1 MNTLQQFT
9 NPAFGT
15 IRTTVVNGEPRF
27 VLKDV
32 CEAFGETNYRRV
44 ASRLEADEK
53 GVSQIDTPGGKQSMT
68 TVSEPGLYSTLFAMQ
83 PEKARGVSDDY
94 VAKRQAQLR
103 QFKRWVTS
111 EVLPAIRRHGMYADA
126 PTVEKMLDDPDTMIR
141 TLQALKEEREKRRAL
156 EQQTAADRPKVLF
169 ADAVSAS
176 HSSILVG
183 ELAKLLRQNG
193 VDIGQNR
200 LFAWLRDNG
209 YLIRRSGADYN
220 MPTQRAMDMGLFSI
234 KETAI
239 TRSDGPITISKT
251 VKVTGKG
258 QQYFVEKFLSK

>member
-1 MNTLQQFT
+1 MNALQQFT
-9 NPAFGT
+9 SPAFGT
-15 IRTTVVNGEPRF
+15 IRTTEIEGEPWF
-27 VLKDV
+27 VGKDV
-32 CEAFGETNYRRV
+32 AV
-44 ASRLEADEK
+44 ALGYINPRKALTDHVDAEDK
-53 GVSQIDTPGGKQSMT
+53 GVTKRDTLGGAQEMT
-68 TVSEPGLYSTLFAMQ
+68 VINESGLYALVLSSKLPGA
-83 PEKARGVSDDY
+83 
-94 VAKRQAQLR
+94 R

-156 EQQTAADRPKVLF
+156 EQQAQADKPKVLF

-176 HSSILVG
+176 HTSILVG

-200 LFAWLRDNG
+200 LFAWLREKG
-209 YLIRRSGADYN
+209 YLIRRTGTDYN
-220 MPTQRAMDMGLFSI
+220 MPTQRAMELGLFTI

-239 TRSDGPITISKT
+239 TRSDGSTSVTKT

-258 QQYFVEKFLSK
+258 QQYFIQKFLAA

>member
-15 IRTTVVNGEPRF
+15 IRTTEIDGAPWF
-27 VLKDV
+27 VGKDV
-32 CEAFGETNYRRV
+32 AV
-44 ASRLEADEK
+44 ALGYINSRKALTDHVDAEDK
-53 GVSQIDTPGGKQSMT
+53 GVTKRDTPGGAQEMT
-68 TVSEPGLYSTLFAMQ
+68 VINESGLYALVLSSKLPGA
-83 PEKARGVSDDY
+83 
-94 VAKRQAQLR
+94 R

-156 EQQTAADRPKVLF
+156 EQQAQADKPKVLF

-209 YLIRRSGADYN
+209 YLIRRTGTDYN
-220 MPTQRAMDMGLFSI
+220 MPTQRAMDLDLFSI

-239 TRSDGPITISKT
+239 TRSDGSITISKT

-258 QQYFVEKFLSK
+258 QQYFVEKFLNK

>member
-15 IRTTVVNGEPRF
+15 IRTTEIEGEPWF
-27 VLKDV
+27 VGKDV
-32 CEAFGETNYRRV
+32 AV
-44 ASRLEADEK
+44 ALGYINSRKALTDHVDAEDK
-53 GVSQIDTPGGKQSMT
+53 RQGDGVTFRDAIGRDQTP
-68 TVSEPGLYSTLFAMQ
+68 TVINESGLYALVLSSKL
-83 PEKARGVSDDY
+83 PG
-94 VAKRQAQLR
+94 AK

-156 EQQTAADRPKVLF
+156 EQQAQADKPKVLF
-169 ADAVSAS
+169 ADAISAS

-209 YLIRRSGADYN
+209 YLIRRTGTDYN
-220 MPTQRAMDMGLFSI
+220 MPTQRAMDMDLFSI

-239 TRSDGPITISKT
+239 TRSDGSITISKT